1 MVSTPDP
8 VTTPVPAPRAARQP
22 TAAPSALVDVE
33 DVRAEVD
40 RLLAAH
46 VEDLRA
52 ELAAVGDD
60 AERLVG
66 AVETMLSGGKRLRAA
81 FCWWSWR
88 AHGGRPGTA
97 EAATVLRVGAALEL
111 FQAAALFHDDVMD
124 DSDTRRGHPA
134 AHRAFAAAHAEL
146 GLQGDAEQFGASA
159 AILLGDLAL
168 VASEREFAAALATA
182 PPDRARRVRDVF
194 DLMRTE
200 VTVGQYLDVLA
211 QSQPWGADPESDE
224 QRARRVIR
232 AKSARYSVEHPL
244 ALGATL
250 ADASEPD
257 LVAVRAFGLPLG
269 EAFQLRDDVL
279 GVFGDPQRTG
289 KPAGD
294 DLREGKRTVLVARA
308 VRRAREHGAIAT
320 VDLLRTRLGDRTLS
334 DDDVRA
340 IAEAIRATG
349 AVDEVEQLIDELFTD
364 ASRLLAAR
372 PWPEPAAGV
381 LGQLAHAAV
390 ERRA

>member
-1 MVSTPDP
+1 MVSTPDH
-8 VTTPVPAPRAARQP
+8 VTAPRGAQHP
-22 TAAPSALVDVE
+22 TTASGAALVDVE

-46 VEDLRA
+46 VAALRA
-52 ELAAVGDD
+52 ELAPVADD

-88 AHGGRPGTA
+88 AHGGRPGTP
-97 EAATVLRVGAALEL
+97 EAATVLRIGAALEL

-134 AHRAFAAAHAEL
+134 AHRAFAALHAEL

-168 VASEREFAAALATA
+168 VASEREFAAALEAA
-182 PPDRARRVRDVF
+182 PAERARRVRDVF

-211 QSQPWGADPESDE
+211 QSQPWGEDPASDE

-250 ADASEPD
+250 ADASD
-257 LVAVRAFGLPLG
+257 ADVTAVRALGLPLG

-308 VRRAREHGAIAT
+308 MRRARERGATTT
-320 VDLLRTRLGDRTLS
+320 VDLLRTRLGDRTLA
-334 DDDVRA
+334 DDEVRA
-340 IAEAIRATG
+340 LADAIRTTG
-349 AVDEVEQLIDELFTD
+349 AVEEVERLIDELFAD
-364 ASRLLAAR
+364 ANRLLAGRA
-372 PWPEPAAGV
+372 WAEPAASV
-381 LGQLAHAAV
+381 LVQLAHAAV

>member
-1 MVSTPDP
+1 VVSTPDH
-8 VTTPVPAPRAARQP
+8 VTAPRGAQHP
-22 TAAPSALVDVE
+22 TTASGAALVDVE

-46 VEDLRA
+46 VAALRA
-52 ELAAVGDD
+52 ELAPVADD

-88 AHGGRPGTA
+88 AHGGRPGTP
-97 EAATVLRVGAALEL
+97 EAATVLRIGAALEL

-134 AHRAFAAAHAEL
+134 AHRAFAALHAEL

-168 VASEREFAAALATA
+168 VASEREFAAALEAA
-182 PPDRARRVRDVF
+182 PAERARRVRDVF

-211 QSQPWGADPESDE
+211 QSQPWGEDPASDE

-250 ADASEPD
+250 ADASD
-257 LVAVRAFGLPLG
+257 ADVTAVRALGLPLG

-308 VRRAREHGAIAT
+308 MRRARERGATTT
-320 VDLLRTRLGDRTLS
+320 VDLLRTRLGDRTLA
-334 DDDVRA
+334 DDEVRA
-340 IAEAIRATG
+340 LADAIRTTG
-349 AVDEVEQLIDELFTD
+349 AVEEVERLIDELFAD
-364 ASRLLAAR
+364 ANRLLAGRA
-372 PWPEPAAGV
+372 WAEPAASV
-381 LGQLAHAAV
+381 LVQLAHAAV